1 MARLGAS
8 LKAKPKGRKAQAKKT
23 LKKITQLAEHTIDQ
37 SVNLLSTAAQCS
49 QQRIKP
55 YNRFSQQITL
65 AQKILEQTCQKL
77 HVVRSIPDRFVS
89 FYDPECRAI
98 VKEN

>member
-23 LKKITQLAEHTIDQ
+23 LKKITQLGIPLIRALICCQLRHSALSSGSSLTI
-37 SVNLLSTAAQCS
+37 V
-49 QQRIKP
+49 
-55 YNRFSQQITL
+55 FSQQTL

-89 FYDPECRAI
+89 FYDPECRASSR
-98 VKEN
+98 EN